1 MKPAT
6 HDLEVLKSQFSV
18 LAVIDIQ
25 ERLLPSIS
33 ERDRVLRNTRFLLD
47 SAQILGVR
55 TVFTEQYPK
64 GLGPTVSELTSSSS
78 SAPVLEKLA
87 FSAAEVLQ
95 TAGFPNHSG
104 SENSSQIVLAG
115 IETHICVQQTAL
127 QLMAAGHSV
136 FIAVDAVSSR
146 NLFDHHIAIERMR
159 HAGAVITTSEA
170 IAFEW
175 CERAGSDQFK
185 ALSRLVK
192 ERDLLPEGTEAL
204 LPGRQ
209 TLSADAHIV

>member
-1 MKPAT
+1 MNPAAHSAT
-6 HDLEVLKSQFSV
+6 LLKAQLSSLV
-18 LAVIDIQ
+18 VIDIQ

-47 SAQILGVR
+47 AAHILNVR

-64 GLGPTVSELTSSSS
+64 GLGPTVSALTGSSLTAS
-78 SAPVLEKLA
+78 VLEKIA

-95 TAGFPNHSG
+95 EGGFLSPLNQPQLTN
-104 SENSSQIVLAG
+104 SENLSAIVLAG

-127 QLMAAGHSV
+127 QLLAAGHAV

-146 NLFDHHIAIERMR
+146 SLPDHQTAIERMR

-175 CERAGSDQFK
+175 CERAGSEQFR

-192 ERDLLPEGTEAL
+192 ERDQSQAGA
-204 LPGRQ
+204 
-209 TLSADAHIV
+209 

>member
-1 MKPAT
+1 MNPAT
-6 HDLEVLKSQFSV
+6 HSATLLKAPRSG

-33 ERDRVLRNTRFLLD
+33 ERDRVIRNTRFLLE
-47 SAQILGVR
+47 AAHILNVR

-64 GLGPTVSELTSSSS
+64 GLGPTVSGLTGSLST
-78 SAPVLEKLA
+78 APVLEKLA

-95 TAGFPNHSG
+95 TAGFLNPLNRPVPPN
-104 SENSSQIVLAG
+104 SENPGSIVLAG

-127 QLMAAGHSV
+127 QLLTAGHAV
-136 FIAVDAVSSR
+136 YIALDAVSSR
-146 NLFDHHIAIERMR
+146 NLIDHQTAIERMR

-175 CERAGSDQFK
+175 CERAGSEQFK

-192 ERDLLPEGTEAL
+192 ERDQSQAGA
-204 LPGRQ
+204 
-209 TLSADAHIV
+209 

>member
-1 MKPAT
+1 MNPAAHSAT
-6 HDLEVLKSQFSV
+6 LLKAQLSSLV
-18 LAVIDIQ
+18 VIDIQ

-47 SAQILGVR
+47 AAHILNVR

-64 GLGPTVSELTSSSS
+64 GLGPTVSALTGSSLTAS
-78 SAPVLEKLA
+78 VLEKIA

-95 TAGFPNHSG
+95 ESGFLSPLNQPQLTN
-104 SENSSQIVLAG
+104 SENLSAIVLAG

-127 QLMAAGHSV
+127 QLLAAGHAV

-146 NLFDHHIAIERMR
+146 SLPDHPTAIERMR

-175 CERAGSDQFK
+175 CERAGSEQFR

-192 ERDLLPEGTEAL
+192 ERDQSQAGA
-204 LPGRQ
+204 
-209 TLSADAHIV
+209 